1 MRFHTTY
8 KVYTDIF
15 DVINCEG
22 VEKKNSR
29 ENVRQLANHHLWHR
43 ISRVNCDPKKKMVLE
58 KWYTLLGQLPMP
70 TSIVKFGGRH

>member
-43 ISRVNCDPKKKMVLE
+43 ISRVNCDPKKKNGPRKMVHTA
-58 KWYTLLGQLPMP
+58 W
-70 TSIVKFGGRH
+70 SIADANLYS